1 MKEKKFNYV
10 VPKVRVVQVK
20 TRSSMLAGSL
30 TERMTGA
37 KSMDKGSFGARGS
50 RFSDWNDF
58 DEE

>member
-20 TRSSMLAGSL
+20 TRNCLL
-30 TERMTGA
+30 TMSENTRNA
-37 KSMDKGSFGARGS
+37 KGMIEGSFGARGS